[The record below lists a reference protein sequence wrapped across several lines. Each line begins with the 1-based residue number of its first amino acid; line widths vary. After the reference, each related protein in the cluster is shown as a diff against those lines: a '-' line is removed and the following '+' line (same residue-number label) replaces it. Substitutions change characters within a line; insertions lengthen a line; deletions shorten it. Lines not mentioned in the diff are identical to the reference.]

1 MKKLLLL
8 AAAIGVLLS
17 GCTKLEGSI
26 DALGNRIDTLEHTT
40 IPSIEEQIEAVNI
53 SIAALE
59 EVDEELEKSIKALEN
74 NDKATAEEITALK
87 AKDAELDAKIAEL
100 KEYVKGQ
107 LNSTKDWISA
117 TFATLEQYG
126 KLTEDVA
133 AVQALVENYK
143 NEATQALNTAIANL
157 ETSLKAWVGEKL
169 ADYAKIADVNAEIA
183 KLEKAITNGDSAL
196 QEELNKLKSQLET
209 TKQEVT
215 EAYQK
220 AIKEAIETNNGVINA
235 KIAEEIGKVNV
246 LIEELNSK
254 LAKLQTQVDKNTE
267 DIAKLLARI
276 QSVSYIPKYSDGK
289 ATLKYIS
296 GASQVVLDFKVSPK
310 ESIAELAKV
319 WENTVKVD
327 AVYTETRAVSFINM
341 PIVKFDANP
350 ENGVISVI
358 ASGENLADELFAGV
372 QSASVSLTISDD
384 NNSITSEHIPIV
396 AKEVELSQL
405 LVPANQIWY
414 TSTDGKIVEPAR
426 TDVFDARITSNKYE
440 KGLGIIR
447 FDAPVTQMY
456 IYTFCNTETNIGAH
470 NLETIILPNGVQEIG
485 EYAFY
490 DCSSLKSVTI
500 PPSVTRMRGYA
511 FGNCNNLTRVDI
523 SDLSAWCKIVFSEKA
538 QANPLSNGAKLYL
551 DGNEVT
557 DLIIPSDITELK
569 FGAFCGCSSLT
580 SVIIPESV
588 STIHKS
594 AFALCANLTDVIISN
609 SVISPT
615 DTHIFSNCSSL
626 TNVTLSENI
635 TLISDYMFQNC
646 SSLTNINIP
655 NGVTSIGKYAFEE
668 CSSLTSINIPN
679 GVTSIGGYAFYH
691 CAAMAN
697 VYIPNSVVSIGM
709 NAFRGCS
716 LTSVTIPDSVVELG
730 PHAFADCEKMK
741 TFYGKFASEDNRCL
755 IIDGLLNSFAPS
767 GLTEYTIPDG
777 VTKIGIYAFH
787 LCSRLTNIAIPN
799 SVTSIENYAFYGCSG
814 LTSIT
819 IPNSVTSIGSY
830 AFYGCSGL
838 TSITIPDGVVSIGN
852 CAFSVCKKL
861 ASVYCE
867 PTTPPTG
874 GISMFNSNATGRK
887 IYVPQKSVNAYKS
900 ADSWSN
906 YTNYILG
913 YDF

>member
-17 GCTKLEGSI
+17 GCTKLEESI
-26 DALGNRIDTLEHTT
+26 DALGNRIDTLEQTT
-40 IPSIEEQIEAVNI
+40 IPSIEEQIEAVNV

-74 NDKATAEEITALK
+74 NDKAIAEEITALK

-100 KEYVKGQ
+100 KEYVNGQ

-196 QEELNKLKSQLET
+196 QEELNKLKSQLT
-209 TKQEVT
+209 ATKQEIT

-235 KIAEEIGKVNV
+235 KIAEEISKVNG

-254 LAKLQTQVDKNTE
+254 LAQLQTQVDKNTE

-319 WENTVKVD
+319 WESTVKVD

-341 PIVKFDANP
+341 PIVKFDADP

-372 QSASVSLTISDD
+372 QSASVSLTISDN

-426 TDVFDARITSNKYE
+426 TDVFDAKITSNKYK

-447 FDAPVTQMY
+447 FDAPVTT
-456 IYTFCNTETNIGAH
+456 IYVCAFCNPETKVGTH
-470 NLETIILPNGVQEIG
+470 NLETIILPNGLLEIG
-485 EYAFY
+485 EYAFN
-490 DCSSLKSVTI
+490 DCSSLKSITI
-500 PPSVTRMRGYA
+500 PSSITCIRSYA
-511 FGNCNNLTRVDI
+511 FGECSNLTRVDI
-523 SDLSAWCKIVFSEKA
+523 CDMSAWCKISYTSYA
-538 QANPLSNGAKLYL
+538 SGNPLYNGAKLYL

-569 FGAFCGCSSLT
+569 FAAFSGCSSLI
-580 SVIIPESV
+580 SVTIPESV
-588 STIHKS
+588 TRISKAAFYDCRSLKSITIG
-594 AFALCANLTDVIISN
+594 N
-609 SVISPT
+609 SVTWIGGWT
-615 DTHIFSNCSSL
+615 FNNCTSL
-626 TNVTLSENI
+626 TSVT
-635 TLISDYMFQNC
+635 
-646 SSLTNINIP
+646 IP
-655 NGVTSIGKYAFEE
+655 DGVTSIGDYAFNG
-668 CSSLTSINIPN
+668 CS
-679 GVTSIGGYAFYH
+679 
-691 CAAMAN
+691 
-697 VYIPNSVVSIGM
+697 
-709 NAFRGCS
+709 S
-716 LTSVTIPDSVVELG
+716 LTSVTIPDSVTSMGER
-730 PHAFADCEKMK
+730 AFSDC
-741 TFYGKFASEDNRCL
+741 S
-755 IIDGLLNSFAPS
+755 S
-767 GLTEYTIPDG
+767 
-777 VTKIGIYAFH
+777 
-787 LCSRLTNIAIPN
+787 
-799 SVTSIENYAFYGCSG
+799 

-819 IPNSVTSIGSY
+819 IPDSVTSIGDF
-830 AFYGCSGL
+830 AFWHCSGL
-838 TSITIPDGVVSIGN
+838 TSITIPDNVSVIGSAIFGACQKLKYFYGKFASNDNRCLIVGNTLNTYATGSTLSSYTIPEHITVVGRNAFQVNDYIKSVTIPESVTSIGEQ
-852 CAFSVCKKL
+852 AFYHCSSLKY
-861 ASVYCE
+861 VYCK

-874 GISMFNSNATGRK
+874 ASSMFSNNNSGRI

-900 ADSWSN
+900 ADGWSN